1 MLAGLCQGY
10 TDIETWSTLAMCSG
24 DQQSSL
30 KGSDGTAMNGSP
42 MKSLGALAE
51 L

>member
-1 MLAGLCQGY
+1 MLAGLCQVYRG
-10 TDIETWSTLAMCSG
+10 IETWSVTDKRSD

-30 KGSDGTAMNGSP
+30 KSSNGTVMNGSP
-42 MKSLGALAE
+42 IKALGALAE